1 MDGYVGLLISAV
13 VFGLIIA
20 IISFQSNKADNQIDD
35 GAKEIQRFVGS
46 AMLGGSSIE
55 ELILT
60 DSYALSRRYESS
72 SYVKRKIYYSDI
84 AQISIKKGLV
94 GCELHI
100 VDRGGGPFV
109 GIKGLD
115 RESADEAQR
124 ILHGFKTTPKPG
136 EVPINNSRLDA
147 LERLAQLKREGALS
161 ESEFQQEK
169 SRIMNQ

>member
-1 MDGYVGLLISAV
+1 MDGYVGFLIGAV
-13 VFGLIIA
+13 VLGLIIA
-20 IISFQSNKADNQIDD
+20 IISYQSDKADNQIDD
-35 GAKEIQRFVGS
+35 GAKEIRRFVGS
-46 AMLGGSSIE
+46 ALLGGSSIE

-72 SYVKRKIYYSDI
+72 GYVKRKIYYSDI
-84 AQISIKKGLV
+84 AQIGIKKGIV

-115 RESADEAQR
+115 RESAEEAQR
-124 ILHGFKTTPKPG
+124 LLHGFKTTPKPT
-136 EVPINNSRLDA
+136 EAPMNNSRLDA
-147 LERLAQLKREGALS
+147 LERLAHLKRQGVLS